1 MNKRQGKDMKK
12 NIKTTLGVIVAFF
25 VLLKLSNIFTG
36 SSNYEYSESTYS
48 NISEN
53 VDEESNYSSQDEE
66 IEQQISTEYNE
77 QIEQEENEE
86 IEETEEEYTY
96 SYTEEEDKND
106 DNYYEK
112 DYSEKETSYSEKE
125 SSVAHIGETAY
136 VTNAN
141 SYQQAISNCKYL
153 EGASTRSVTV
163 SNSIGKY
170 ECNCWNNPVPYVPK
184 KQEST
189 SQPSSGVYVYI
200 SSGNSYY
207 HKSSSCK
214 FLNGASA
221 QKVDKSS
228 VGGKHACN
236 CIKY

>member
-1 MNKRQGKDMKK
+1 MKK

-53 VDEESNYSSQDEE
+53 VDEERNYSSQDEE

-141 SYQQAISNCKYL
+141 SY
-153 EGASTRSVTV
+153 
-163 SNSIGKY
+163 
-170 ECNCWNNPVPYVPK
+170 
-184 KQEST
+184 
-189 SQPSSGVYVYI
+189 
-200 SSGNSYY
+200 
-207 HKSSSCK
+207 
-214 FLNGASA
+214 
-221 QKVDKSS
+221 
-228 VGGKHACN
+228 
-236 CIKY
+236 

>member
-1 MNKRQGKDMKK
+1 MLKGLFLFKVNNQRYKYKLKNIFKIIKINGKIRYKIMNKRQGKDMKK

-96 SYTEEEDKND
+96 SYTMKKIIVKKKLVIQKKKVVLHIQ
-106 DNYYEK
+106 EK
-112 DYSEKETSYSEKE
+112 Q
-125 SSVAHIGETAY
+125 HM
-136 VTNAN
+136 
-141 SYQQAISNCKYL
+141 
-153 EGASTRSVTV
+153 
-163 SNSIGKY
+163 
-170 ECNCWNNPVPYVPK
+170 
-184 KQEST
+184 
-189 SQPSSGVYVYI
+189 
-200 SSGNSYY
+200 
-207 HKSSSCK
+207 
-214 FLNGASA
+214 
-221 QKVDKSS
+221 
-228 VGGKHACN
+228 
-236 CIKY
+236 